1 MLQTSI
7 VEVQENRAKVSNKG
21 NWILF
26 FGSIY
31 FFMANLFAS
40 IAIFPAYSLAIGST
54 PFQAGLQ
61 STVFALAAVVMRFFL
76 GPVMDRQGPKPLM
89 LLGMF
94 VFATTPLLLLINS
107 SYTMLLALRAYQAIG
122 LAVVLPGISTLAAE
136 MATEGRIGAHL
147 GATRIFFNLGLLS
160 GPATALYLIDKFGY
174 PTWFIV
180 SSLVGTSALS
190 LLAAVKTPAVTV
202 IVGKASSSWTQL
214 AAAMNSKM
222 IYPIIIAIAVF
233 SFTYSAIISF
243 AAVYIEETASGSG
256 AAYFFMVLGLAGI
269 TASLGAGLLS
279 DHYGRQNVAWPLL
292 VIVGMGTALF
302 YFIPIW
308 PGLIMICAFLI
319 GIGLQGSS
327 LVFTAW
333 LIEIAKPGLRAT
345 TISIQENIIDILFA
359 FGALIFGLAAQGPG
373 LGFAFL
379 VSGILTVAAV
389 FPLRK
394 KSIALQDH
402 AN

>member
-1 MLQTSI
+1 MLQTSTS
-7 VEVQENRAKVSNKG
+7 EMRRNKTNVYGRG
-21 NWILF
+21 NWALF

-61 STVFALAAVVMRFFL
+61 STVFALTAVLARFFL

-89 LLGMF
+89 IVGMF
-94 VFATTPLLLLINS
+94 VFATTPLLLLIND
-107 SYTMLLALRAYQAIG
+107 SYAMLLLLRAYQSIG

-160 GPATALYLIDKFGY
+160 GPAAALYLIETFGY

-180 SSLVGTSALS
+180 SSLAGISALG

-202 IVGKASSSWTQL
+202 IVGKVSSSWTQL
-214 AAAMNSKM
+214 AAAMNSRV

-233 SFTYSAIISF
+233 SFTYSAVISF
-243 AAVYIEETASGSG
+243 AAVYIEETAPGSG
-256 AAYFFMVLGLAGI
+256 AAYFFVILGLAGI

-279 DHYGRQNVAWPLL
+279 DRYGRQNVAWPLL
-292 VIVGMGTALF
+292 VVMGLGTALF
-302 YFIPIW
+302 YFFPLW
-308 PGLIMICAFLI
+308 PFLIIICAFLI
-319 GIGLQGSS
+319 GIGIQGSS

-333 LIEIAKPGLRAT
+333 LIDIAKPGLRAT
-345 TISIQENIIDILFA
+345 TISIQENTIDILFA
-359 FGALIFGLAAQGPG
+359 LGALIFGLAAQGPG

-379 VSGILTVAAV
+379 VSGILTVAVV

-402 AN
+402 AS